1 MGGLKTI
8 SIIVAANIKG
18 LESGLGK
25 ANKSL
30 SKFASSSAR
39 LGSMMSFGVTAPLA
53 AMGKAAF
60 NTFAQFEDGMTRV
73 RTVTGASVGEIK
85 MLTDEAK
92 RLGATTQ
99 FTASQVANLQ
109 LVLGRK
115 GFDPTAIKNM
125 EKSILDLALATGE
138 DLNLAA
144 ETVSTSINAFQLK
157 SSDAARVANTL
168 ASAAANS
175 SIQLSTFSTAFG
187 HAGASANAVGVDL
200 EELSAM
206 MGVLMDNG
214 IKASKAGTGLRKI
227 FMKLAKD
234 GTDFTRVLD
243 LATQGEM
250 GLQRAMKLAGVT
262 SANQLLILAK
272 NKKKVAELTAEYKT
286 NTGRLGEMTDLMGK
300 TSKAKIKKME
310 SAIEGLKI
318 EFGALIAD
326 AIEPVITWVTNLAR
340 EFSSLDDD
348 TKNMVLRIGG
358 IVGVIG
364 PVLIAL
370 GALVS
375 MLNPISIGLI
385 AVTGGIVA
393 LTGASKN
400 ALSPLQK
407 ENEALNVL
415 VTRTLAANKGSE
427 KRKELL
433 EELATK
439 YPNFLSN
446 LDTEKTTNEDL
457 KRALEGA
464 NEAYF
469 KKLQLQIREEEVTEA
484 LKKQKAAKDKLDKLE
499 VTATKKLLGLKDD
512 YNAKLNDEYTATEN
526 LISVNDALETS
537 LQLVAGGGM
546 FSGSAGSIE
555 VTKLTNAMGEQV
567 EVSNDLDQEL
577 NTLIGLLMNAENEF
591 NLTSNEVD
599 LLKKN
604 LEELTGIAEE
614 VVIID
619 PDSTVLPEV
628 TLTPTAWDNFSDGLQ
643 KWSGK
648 LATFA
653 ETWGQ
658 TFSMMGDISSQFMAN
673 RQIENENWY
682 AREKKLIADSLKS
695 EEDKADDLQKLDDK
709 MAEKTLALKRKQA
722 KADKKLAMYNALVN
736 TAVAVTKVIAN
747 PILAAIVAGLGAVQV
762 ASIAAQ
768 PIPAFADGGEPPLG
782 RVSLVGER
790 GPELFVPKSRGT
802 IIPNEALGGFG
813 GNQNVSVQVYGTL
826 DSEGIQIATVQGNEI
841 AKQKGNPVLQ
851 QV

>member
-60 NTFAQFEDGMTRV
+60 DTFSQFEDGMTRV

-85 MLTDEAK
+85 MLTEEAK

-125 EKSILDLALATGE
+125 EQSILDLALATGE

-144 ETVSTSINAFQLK
+144 ETVSTSINAFQLE
-157 SSDAARVANTL
+157 SGDAARVANTL

-243 LATQGEM
+243 LATQGEI

-272 NKKKVAELTAEYKT
+272 NKKKVAELTEEYKT

-326 AIEPVITWVTNLAR
+326 AIEPLITWVTDLAR
-340 EFSSLDDD
+340 EFSALDDS
-348 TKNMVLRIGG
+348 TKDMIISVGFIA
-358 IVGVIG
+358 GVIG
-364 PVLIAL
+364 PALLAL
-370 GALVS
+370 GALLS
-375 MLNPISIGLI
+375 LCNPISLGLV
-385 AVTGGIVA
+385 AVTGGLVA

-433 EELATK
+433 EDLATQ
-439 YPNFLSN
+439 YPDFLSN

-457 KRALEGA
+457 KTALDGA
-464 NEAYF
+464 NKAYF

-484 LKKQKAAKDKLDKLE
+484 LKNQKAAKDKLDKLE
-499 VTATKKLLGLKDD
+499 ITATKKLLGLKDD

-526 LISVNDALETS
+526 LITVNDALETS
-537 LQLVAGGGM
+537 LKLVAGGGM

-567 EVSNDLDQEL
+567 EVSSDLDQEL
-577 NTLIGLLMNAENEF
+577 NTLIGLLTDAENEF

-619 PDSTVLPEV
+619 PSSTQLPEI
-628 TLTPTAWDNFSDGLQ
+628 TLTPSAWDNFSEGLQ

-682 AREKKLIADSLKS
+682 KREKKLIDDSLKS
-695 EEDKADDLQKLDDK
+695 EEEKAEDI
-709 MAEKTLALKRKQA
+709 LALDKDMAIKTAALKKKQA
-722 KADKKLAMYNALVN
+722 KADKRAAIFNATVN

-768 PIPAFADGGEPPLG
+768 PIPAFADGGEPPVG

-802 IIPNEALGGFG
+802 IIPNEALSGFG
-813 GNQNVSVQVYGTL
+813 GGQNVSVQVYGTL
-826 DSEGIQIATVQGNEI
+826 DAEGIQIATVQGNEI
-841 AKQKGNPVLQ
+841 AKQKGNTVL
-851 QV
+851 